1 MAQLHTEGVSHGTI
15 PAGARSE
22 LAEWSAFLVRHTQR
36 LEQCHNVLFGL
47 CRLEGPP
54 SMRRRCEERIAAG
67 NRALP
72 WIRAE
77 SQWAPPEDEE
87 TSERIEVLASLEF
100 STVTAC
106 ALAPAVGVAFVVAR
120 LGCIGRIDLR
130 RGRRLEPDV
139 TVRSDRPLQLAC
151 SEDGRYLAIAF
162 ETGRIDVLE
171 VQPEVEGAQ
180 RERLVWS
187 ALCRLPD
194 YEAPTL
200 EFLDAELWRQTETGD
215 AVACHAATGAERNR
229 VAPPANLAGAE
240 LAAVTRVQNATILA
254 WRGEGGSRLVCVT
267 DSGREQSTLA
277 GAADVIAMS
286 RWGDEAVAVGFSDR
300 RLCIYALAPALHR
313 LHQLFLDAPAAC
325 LAACGSRVSWISTDG
340 HLYFWTPVAETA
352 QLIWTAGLT
361 FGGARALALAPNE
374 NGLVLTPNVGVSFRS
389 GDRATRGVMFQAVA
403 PRAGGYVALAVTRG
417 SYVVIDGVGRETLP
431 VTPAQPHSVGRR
443 VDGRAVGYLFA
454 TDGEGRIL
462 VGHSGGSELRDL
474 STRDPRPCDLPNGTI
489 SATGRQTGGFWLAD
503 VQGRVFSLDRQGV
516 CREVAVASR
525 DVLGPPRLV
534 AWGSL
539 VVWTGTRVAKRVTL
553 APDAVYLQV
562 FFRAVNDRLD
572 RLGEREYTVA
582 EGVLQT
588 VSWDE
593 ARGRLIGIWQGRAHG
608 SAVAKIGTPEAMVV
622 GAEDEQLL
630 AGIMGD
636 CEAAAMSQNSRR
648 LFVLSADGAIRCFD
662 SDTFAPVASLAGSV
676 PFTSLSEGV
685 LAQDE
690 VVVIA
695 GRQRVLRLCCE
706 GGD

>member
-1 MAQLHTEGVSHGTI
+1 MTRLPNENVSHGTTR
-15 PAGARSE
+15 AAARSE
-22 LAEWSAFLVRHTQR
+22 LAEWSAFFVRHTQR
-36 LEQCHNVLFGL
+36 LELCHNLLFGL
-47 CRLEGPP
+47 CRLEGSP

-67 NRALP
+67 NRAFS

-77 SQWAPPEDEE
+77 SQWSPPEDEE
-87 TSERIEVLASLEF
+87 TSERIEVLASLQF
-100 STVTAC
+100 STVTAS
-106 ALAPAVGVAFVVAR
+106 ALAPAVGVAFVVTR

-139 TVRSDRPLQLAC
+139 TVRHDRPLQLAC

-162 ETGRIDVLE
+162 ETGCVDVLE
-171 VQPEVEGAQ
+171 VEPEADGAQ
-180 RERLVWS
+180 RDRLVWS

-200 EFLDAELWRQTETGD
+200 EFLDAELWRQAETGD
-215 AVACHAATGAERNR
+215 AVACHAATGAESRR
-229 VAPPANLAGAE
+229 VAPPADFAGAE
-240 LAAVTRVQNATILA
+240 LAAVTGVQNASILA

-267 DSGREQSTLA
+267 DSGKQQSTLA
-277 GAADVIAMS
+277 EAADVTVMS

-300 RLCIYALAPALHR
+300 RLCIYAVAPALHR
-313 LHQLFLDAPAAC
+313 LHQLILDAPAAC
-325 LAACGSRVSWISTDG
+325 LAACGSRLSWISTDG
-340 HLYFWTPVAETA
+340 HLYFWTSVAKTA

-361 FGGARALALAPNE
+361 FVGARALALASNE
-374 NGLVLTPNVGVSFRS
+374 NGLVLTSNVGVSFRA
-389 GDRATRGVMFQAVA
+389 GGRATRGVMFQAVA
-403 PRAGGYVALAVTRG
+403 PRPGGYVALAVTRG
-417 SYVVIDGVGRETLP
+417 SYVVIDGVGRQTLP

-443 VDGRAVGYLFA
+443 VDGRTVGYLFA

-503 VQGRVFSLDRQGV
+503 VHGRVFSLDRQGV

-525 DVLGPPRLV
+525 DVLGPPRLA

-539 VVWTGTRVAKRVTL
+539 VVWTGTRVAQRATL

-572 RLGEREYTVA
+572 RIGEREYFA
-582 EGVLQT
+582 ADGVLHT

-593 ARGRLIGIWQGRAHG
+593 ARGRLIGIWQGRMHA
-608 SAVAKIGTPEAMVV
+608 SAMAKVGTPEAIIA
-622 GAEDEQLL
+622 GAEDEKLL
-630 AGIMGD
+630 PGIRAD
-636 CEAAAMSQNSRR
+636 CEAAAMIRGSRR

-662 SDTFAPVASLAGSV
+662 SDTFAPIASLAGSV
-676 PFTSLSEGV
+676 PFTSLTDADS
-685 LAQDE
+685 AQGD

-706 GGD
+706 EGG